1 MTASD
6 PHLLPGPNSRAKSSH
21 PRQGRRLSV
30 SLFRLA
36 DDFGAHQKSLRNG
49 QSERLGSARVD
60 DEVVARREL
69 DGQGGGVGTT
79 KDAIEI
85 QIANSAFSRT
95 VNACA
100 E

>member
-1 MTASD
+1 MDNPNASA
-6 PHLLPGPNSRAKSSH
+6 GAR
-21 PRQGRRLSV
+21 
-30 SLFRLA
+30 A
-36 DDFGAHQKSLRNG
+36 DD
-49 QSERLGSARVD
+49 EI
-60 DEVVARREL
+60 VARREL
-69 DGQGGGVGTT
+69 DGQGGGVGTA